1 MNEAAKV
8 IDHPAA
14 RRDDKVYNYQLT
26 FVCGKNSVQGQF
38 LTDFPQSL
46 SETELA
52 EKMDML
58 DRLARRQQARYEL
71 DELERARETEEVQI
85 AEWQRQLG
93 EAEEAH
99 QKLIAE
105 LDRKIARGRAAQGD
119 VANRAKAEHGA
130 SGRRGDFELRGEPK
144 KQVTQ
149 YEREI
154 AQAEGEKQKQEA
166 ERAAAIS
173 NLKINIR
180 TAEKS
185 IATIT
190 AKIDAKRRTLEGP
203 KE

>member
-14 RRDDKVYNYQLT
+14 RRDDKVYNYQLS

-46 SETELA
+46 SEAELA
-52 EKMDML
+52 QRMDML

-71 DELERARETEEVQI
+71 DDLDRARETEEVQI
-85 AEWQRQLG
+85 AEWNRQLG

-99 QKLIAE
+99 QKLISE
-105 LDRKIARGRAAQGD
+105 LDERIARSRAAQTD
-119 VANRAKAEHGA
+119 VANRANAEHAA
-130 SGRRGDFELRGEPK
+130 SGRRGDLELRGEPK
-144 KQVTQ
+144 KRFTQ

-154 AQAEGEKQKQEA
+154 AQAEGEKQKQDA